1 MTETKKL
8 VMVFKNSVGKNVSIS
23 IDDPK
28 DNITETEIKTT
39 MELIVEKNIFK
50 KNDYAFVSKN
60 YIILGGTQTGGT
72 QTVTNLN
79 NFLFIGDSFTSRIKN
94 TIQSKAKDSYVRAKG
109 GAFPSYWL
117 DNFSQMPD
125 SNNVKG
131 VDLLIRLESK
141 LETLT
146 DSINKLSNNIINL
159 KATKQ

>member
-39 MELIVEKNIFK
+39 MELNVEKNIFK
-50 KNDYAFVSKN
+50 KNDYAFVEAVEAKIVTTDTTE
-60 YIILGGTQTGGT
+60 YDLVLQECHYMEIIETLIANVG
-72 QTVTNLN
+72 
-79 NFLFIGDSFTSRIKN
+79 
-94 TIQSKAKDSYVRAKG
+94 
-109 GAFPSYWL
+109 FPVAVSIY
-117 DNFSQMPD
+117 
-125 SNNVKG
+125 
-131 VDLLIRLESK
+131 LLIRLESK

>member
-50 KNDYAFVSKN
+50 KNDYAFVEAVEAKIVTTDTTE
-60 YIILGGTQTGGT
+60 YDLVLQEYHYMEIIETLIANVG
-72 QTVTNLN
+72 
-79 NFLFIGDSFTSRIKN
+79 
-94 TIQSKAKDSYVRAKG
+94 
-109 GAFPSYWL
+109 FPVAVSIY
-117 DNFSQMPD
+117 
-125 SNNVKG
+125 
-131 VDLLIRLESK
+131 LLIRLESK

>member
-1 MTETKKL
+1 
-8 VMVFKNSVGKNVSIS
+8 
-23 IDDPK
+23 
-28 DNITETEIKTT
+28 
-39 MELIVEKNIFK
+39 ME
-50 KNDYAFVSKN
+50 
-60 YIILGGTQTGGT
+60 T

-131 VDLLIRLESK
+131 IVLLIGINGISRESN
-141 LETLT
+141 LT
-146 DSINKLSNNIINL
+146 DTKTINRQNYLKNIQI
-159 KATKQ
+159 KQYMSKESFQSERIRRI